1 MRSRITTLEQNPQ
14 IMYRNARGRYVGD
27 RLTMTEL
34 ETPYGQRLNLQCEAS
49 LLQLDVEAAVELI
62 EGLERFIERQGYEI
76 E

>member
-34 ETPYGQRLNLQCEAS
+34 ETPYGQRLNLQSEAS
-49 LLQLDVEAAVELI
+49 LLQIDVKGALELI
-62 EGLERFIERQGYEI
+62 EGLERFLERQGYDI